1 MSSER
6 IFNAPRIVLGMLT
19 LLVAVHAV
27 RMLLVPP
34 ETDDWLVLAGA
45 FIPAR
50 FGSFGE
56 EIPGGEGARF
66 WTWISYM
73 LIHGDIMHLT
83 FNGIW
88 LLVFGTAIA
97 PRLGAFRFVLFTLVT
112 GALAAAGFLLT
123 NSDLFAPVV
132 GASGA
137 ISAHMGATMRL
148 MFPAIDAGGLVLLQI
163 APHAV
168 PMFSMSEAL
177 ADRRVQVMGGMFI
190 LFNVLAAFG
199 IDASGASGPIAWE
212 AHVAGFLAGFV
223 LIGIFDKTSA
233 PQQPFLTR

>member
-19 LLVAVHAV
+19 LLIAVHV
-27 RMLLVPP
+27 TRMLLLSPDL
-34 ETDDWLVLAGA
+34 DDWLVLATA

-50 FGSFGE
+50 FDDIGVEF
-56 EIPGGEGARF
+56 PGGEGARF
-66 WTWISYM
+66 WSWISYM
-73 LIHGDIMHLT
+73 LIHGDLMHLT
-83 FNGIW
+83 FNSVW

-97 PRLGAFRFVLFTLVT
+97 PRLGSFRFVLFTLAT
-112 GALAAAGFLLT
+112 GALAAAGFLAT
-123 NSDLFAPVV
+123 NPHLFSPVV

-163 APHAV
+163 APQSV
-168 PMFSMSEAL
+168 PMFSMREAL
-177 ADRRVQVMGGMFI
+177 ADTRVQVTAGMF
-190 LFNVLAAFG
+190 LVFNVLAALG

-212 AHVAGFLAGFV
+212 AHVAGFLAGFI
-223 LIGIFDKTSA
+223 LIGIFDRTSA
-233 PQQPFLTR
+233 PQQPFMT